1 MRIPEKTILV
11 TETTSGMAEDGF
23 AKQPRHCAR
32 RMGQAFAGRDSLQI
46 NPDGF
51 FVK

>member
-23 AKQPRHCAR
+23 CKAAAALCTAQGASVCRSR
-32 RMGQAFAGRDSLQI
+32 FI
-46 NPDGF
+46 PD
-51 FVK
+51 KS

>member
-11 TETTSGMAEDGF
+11 TETTNGMAEDGF
-23 AKQPRHCAR
+23 VKQPRHRAL

-46 NPDGF
+46 NPNGF
-51 FVK
+51 FVR

>member
-1 MRIPEKTILV
+1 MHSREKIIHV

-32 RMGQAFAGRDSLQI
+32 RKGQAFAGRDLFQI
-46 NPDGF
+46 HPDGF
-51 FVK
+51 FVR